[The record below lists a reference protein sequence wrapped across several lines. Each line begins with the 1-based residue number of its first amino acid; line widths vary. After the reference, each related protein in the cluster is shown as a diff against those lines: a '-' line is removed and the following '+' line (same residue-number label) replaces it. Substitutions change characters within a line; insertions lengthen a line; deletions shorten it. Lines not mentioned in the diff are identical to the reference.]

1 MEREIL
7 GMMVPM
13 MVLKKE
19 IYEFIENLFK
29 EKVQEI
35 FKDQIKKQLLT
46 IEEAANYLNV
56 KVSWIRQAIF
66 RKEINHVKVGAL
78 IRFREEDLQSFIQSK
93 MRHLN
98 PG

>member
-13 MVLKKE
+13 MVFKKE

-29 EKVQEI
+29 EKI
-35 FKDQIKKQLLT
+35 GDQIKKKLLT